1 MFNEADA
8 DKMTFQMSLFF
19 KGSQYHR
26 QTGSLYVLCLFLY
39 NQEKKIKLFKDTEK
53 YLQCLF

>member
-26 QTGSLYVLCLFLY
+26 QTGSLYVLSVFFY
-39 NQEKKIKLFKDTEK
+39 IFRKKKLS
-53 YLQCLF
+53 YLKIQKNICNV